1 MQKLNPW
8 NGVDHYE
15 NFPVASR
22 LVPSAVRPAVVAL
35 YHFARFA
42 DDLADEGELSAETRL
57 AGLSLLRESL
67 EGGPEAAQH
76 APPVVQ
82 SLWTHIDRH
91 GLSIELLLDLLSAF
105 EQDVRGVVYHTRD
118 QVLDY
123 CRRSANPVGRLLLQL
138 FRVEPDPETLAHS
151 DSICT
156 ALQLINFIQDLGID
170 LSRGRCYLPREQL
183 ATEGL
188 DRDALRAALAA
199 GVSSPELRRVIAGET
214 QWARSLLRHGT
225 PLVRAVP
232 WRLGL
237 ELRAIIAGGSR
248 IIEQIEI
255 GGFDPIGCRPRLAAR
270 DAPALVRLFLGVG
283 R

>member
-1 MQKLNPW
+1 MQKPNPW
-8 NGVDHYE
+8 TGVDHYE

-22 LVPSAVRPAVVAL
+22 LVPAAVRPAVVAL

-42 DDLADEGELSAETRL
+42 DDLADEGELSEEARL
-57 AGLSLLRESL
+57 VGLSALRQGL
-67 EGGPEAAQH
+67 EQGPGAAEH

-82 SLWTHIDRH
+82 ALWPHIDRH
-91 GLSIELLLDLLSAF
+91 DLSVQLLLDLLSAF
-105 EQDVRGVVYHTRD
+105 EQDVRGADYPTRD

-138 FRVEPDPETLAHS
+138 FRVELSPDTLARS

-170 LSRGRCYLPREQL
+170 LARGRCYLPGEQL
-183 ATEGL
+183 AAEGL
-188 DRDALRAALAA
+188 DGDGLHAALAT
-199 GVSSPELRRVIAGET
+199 GLSSPALRRVIAGET
-214 QWARSLLRHGT
+214 QWADSLLRHGA

-248 IIEQIEI
+248 IVEQIEL
-255 GGFDPIGCRPRLAAR
+255 GGFDPIGRRPRLSAR
-270 DAPALVRLFLGVG
+270 DAPALVRLFLGAG